1 MKIKD
6 LFNYLY
12 ILIGVPFLFL
22 VIITSRGF
30 TEIKTLLLAILIVI
44 AFIETILIKK
54 SINKSFTYFIFIF
67 VIYFTFSLLFGIFNG
82 FPFDFIIDFSL
93 IQYFV
98 ITPIGVLFLSSIFY
112 KNKLRIDFL
121 FKTLKFVTLITVIM
135 DVLKVFSHQ
144 GIIPDIDFLN
154 LIMIASD
161 IGEHITLRVS
171 NEAALM
177 FLVPMYIILFFH
189 ESQKKNK
196 FIYSLI
202 VLFGIVYSMLSGR
215 KALMILEMFTLLIM
229 FIKQLNITKKGLK
242 NIFLFIV
249 ILFVLNS
256 MLNVFSNAIGMNNI
270 IDKIIETVQ
279 AGISSNASGVIS
291 RGNNIKALLDMWA
304 NSPLIGFGL
313 NSYAIISIAN
323 SLTKW
328 SYEVVYVAL
337 LAQTGLIGV
346 TIFFSGVC
354 TILYKLI
361 KKYRYYKRSEYLAV
375 FFGFS
380 SFIICGAS
388 NPLVYYIWPWII
400 AMVAVQNNL
409 EFSK

>member
-67 VIYFTFSLLFGIFNG
+67 VIYFIFSLLLGIFNG

-354 TILYKLI
+354 TIL
-361 KKYRYYKRSEYLAV
+361 
-375 FFGFS
+375 
-380 SFIICGAS
+380 CGAS

>member
-1 MKIKD
+1 
-6 LFNYLY
+6 
-12 ILIGVPFLFL
+12 
-22 VIITSRGF
+22 
-30 TEIKTLLLAILIVI
+30 
-44 AFIETILIKK
+44 
-54 SINKSFTYFIFIF
+54 
-67 VIYFTFSLLFGIFNG
+67 
-82 FPFDFIIDFSL
+82 
-93 IQYFV
+93 
-98 ITPIGVLFLSSIFY
+98 
-112 KNKLRIDFL
+112 
-121 FKTLKFVTLITVIM
+121 M

-346 TIFFSGVC
+346 TIFFQEYA
-354 TILYKLI
+354 LY
-361 KKYRYYKRSEYLAV
+361 YT
-375 FFGFS
+375 
-380 SFIICGAS
+380 
-388 NPLVYYIWPWII
+388 N
-400 AMVAVQNNL
+400 
-409 EFSK
+409 